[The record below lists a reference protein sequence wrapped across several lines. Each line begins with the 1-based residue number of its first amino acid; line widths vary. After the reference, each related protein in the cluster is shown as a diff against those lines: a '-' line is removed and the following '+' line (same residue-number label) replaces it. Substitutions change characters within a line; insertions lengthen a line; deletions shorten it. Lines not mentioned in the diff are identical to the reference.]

1 MDNRNFENTLKAI
14 NAIIEQLLEFQERM
28 RKKDLSELRTIAASI
43 FSISNVRKMTKDE
56 LIVEIVKSRAKM
68 LEPKEEKKDKNE
80 EGD

>member
-1 MDNRNFENTLKAI
+1 
-14 NAIIEQLLEFQERM
+14 
-28 RKKDLSELRTIAASI
+28 
-43 FSISNVRKMTKDE
+43 MTKDE

>member
-1 MDNRNFENTLKAI
+1 MDNRNFENTLRTI
-14 NAIIEQLLEFQERM
+14 NAIIEQLLEFQETM
-28 RKKDLSELRTIAASI
+28 RKKDLSELRTIEASI

-56 LIVEIVKSRAKM
+56 LIVEIVRSRAKM